1 VLFGLPP
8 ALDVSQ
14 QELSFQGGLRVEFAE
29 AESLPQE
36 GGRFFGGV
44 VVRYGATELRGEEFI
59 ILAEPRTGRA
69 SGAVELTHPV
79 GRAKAEA
86 IEFAWSGGELEGG
99 LPGLQARA
107 VNAEVRADRLTARA
121 ERLLVFEDHV
131 VLEQAWFS
139 PSSED
144 APKAGFTA
152 RRLTLYPGQQA
163 VAEGLGIQAAGKSII
178 VAPRYVFSLNE
189 DAKGLEPP
197 APSFDSRRGLGV
209 GWQGQ
214 FGEPGRWAISA
225 NALASARAVPALGLS
240 AGWSLTPGAASRLF
254 PRSDLDGFESGG
266 SFNSVGDRFDPA
278 PHRPAPAASV
288 FASTLWGAT
297 PLGRSDFLD
306 RVSKQAEVGAA
317 LWGPLASGQYEASLR
332 WQSMRDGPQNP
343 WISRSYGAL
352 SWRADPLALGS
363 QLWLTGRMDSA
374 IANAPND
381 GFLRFQSQAG
391 LVKQLG
397 QDQFGAAVVLGSH
410 SGSGG
415 FAWERSATT
424 AAVHFRADFVRGP
437 YALRLLNKH
446 EADGLRVI
454 ERQWEASLAA
464 DAFEPFIR
472 FNSNGQGALI
482 GVRLRL
488 GDIGRLLQGST
499 WAGPGQ

>member
-1 VLFGLPP
+1 MDAG
-8 ALDVSQ
+8 Q

-29 AESLPQE
+29 AETLPQE

-44 VVRYGATELRGEEFI
+44 IVRYGATELRGEEFI
-59 ILAEPRTGRA
+59 ILAEPKTGRA
-69 SGAVELTHPV
+69 DGAVELTHPV
-79 GRAKAEA
+79 GQAKADS
-86 IEFAWSGGELEGG
+86 IEFVWDDGLLPDG

-121 ERLLVFEDHV
+121 ERLLVFDDHV
-131 VLEQAWFS
+131 VLEGAWFS
-139 PSSED
+139 PSSEA

-152 RRLTLYPGQQA
+152 KRLSIYPGRQA
-163 VAEGLGIQAAGKSII
+163 VAEGLGIQAAGQAVT

-189 DAKGLEPP
+189 DERGLEPP
-197 APSFDSRRGLGV
+197 SPSFDSRRGLGV
-209 GWQGQ
+209 GWQAQ
-214 FGEPGRWAISA
+214 FGEAGRWTVNAH
-225 NALASARAVPALGLS
+225 ALASARAVPLLGAS
-240 AGWSLTPGAASRLF
+240 AAFSLTPGRGQALM

-266 SFNSVGDRFDPA
+266 PFNAVGDRFEPEPDRLPA
-278 PHRPAPAASV
+278 GASV

-317 LWGPLASGQYEASLR
+317 LSGPLASGRYEASLR

-343 WISRSYGAL
+343 WVSRSYGAL
-352 SWRADPLALGS
+352 TWRSDPLAIGA
-363 QLWLTGRMDSA
+363 QTWLTSRLDAA

-397 QDQFGAAVVLGSH
+397 RDQIGAALVLGSH
-410 SGSGG
+410 SGTGG

-472 FNSNGQGALI
+472 FNSNGQGAFI
-482 GVRLRL
+482 GVRLRI
-488 GDIGRLLQGST
+488 GDIGRLLQGAT
-499 WAGPGQ
+499 WTGAGQ